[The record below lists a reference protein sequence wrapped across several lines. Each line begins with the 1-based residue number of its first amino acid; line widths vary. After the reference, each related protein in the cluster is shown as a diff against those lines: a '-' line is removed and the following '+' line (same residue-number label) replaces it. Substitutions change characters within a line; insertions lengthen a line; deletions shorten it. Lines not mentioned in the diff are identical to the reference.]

1 MAQLG
6 MAERLPTCW
15 PAHHPKVRT
24 VLGASPLPGLRFPT
38 SQSSRAPPAAVQ
50 PHSPVFCRPLN
61 VSGGPLRTRQPRERR
76 PEGPVLVPQPA
87 PSRSPP
93 APASRPSGTGRARQ
107 QRGSLR
113 LRYFVCTQERVKGK
127 QRCQGCRRAAVGTG
141 LAVQGRPPW
150 FWTLASGPPLSFPDT
165 KLLLDPPTTLWAHL
179 SFLLRPEPS
188 APGGTLTRGP
198 RCRTA
203 LGSGHGD
210 RGLASHSQGPA
221 RGQPGGQTVAQGPR
235 VRSRPLAH

>member
-61 VSGGPLRTRQPRERR
+61 VPGGPLRTRQPRERR

-107 QRGSLR
+107 QRGSSR
-113 LRYFVCTQERVKGK
+113 LRYLVCTQERVKGK

-141 LAVQGRPPW
+141 LAVPGRPPW
-150 FWTLASGPPLSFPDT
+150 LWTLASGPPLSFPDT
-165 KLLLDPPTTLWAHL
+165 KLLLDPPPQL
-179 SFLLRPEPS
+179 SGPICPFSSDRNLQHRGDSHPRAKMSDGPRFGAWRPESCLPL
-188 APGGTLTRGP
+188 PGSSL
-198 RCRTA
+198 
-203 LGSGHGD
+203 
-210 RGLASHSQGPA
+210 GPA
-221 RGQPGGQTVAQGPR
+221 WRTVAQGPR